1 MAQVLYVVY
10 SGIFGLGA
18 LLFAA
23 MIAVFMLVYRQD
35 RVVSWRQQRTARNDL
50 ANMMILLQTMRDL
63 LEQQKG
69 MARQFNTHLEK
80 RAAELKRQ
88 LDSALLEFDRLQE
101 VVHSLETRLEKLDSL
116 STMTGAPKS
125 EDEPES
131 ITNVVTL
138 PPSEHK
144 RPHLHEIERPTLRV
158 LAKPKEMPESDDR
171 IENWVG
177 LDFGG
182 DVPDPLSFDV
192 PDVTPQKP
200 VDAESAREAF
210 RALLNM
216 DTTNRDDEERG
227 KDQPA
232 VESGNGRTRL
242 SPLQASV
249 YEYNDAGM
257 SLAEIAH
264 ELGIGKGEV
273 KLILS
278 LRKDRD
284 Q

>member
-1 MAQVLYVVY
+1 MYVVY

-23 MIAVFMLVYRQD
+23 LIAVFMFVYRQD

-69 MARQFNTHLEK
+69 MARQFNAHLEQ
-80 RAAELKRQ
+80 RATELKRE

-101 VVHSLETRLEKLDSL
+101 MVQSLEARLGKLDKL
-116 STMTGAPKS
+116 SS
-125 EDEPES
+125 EPIPLKTNKDPES
-131 ITNVVTL
+131 RPNTG
-138 PPSEHK
+138 PSQGQEHK
-144 RPHLHEIERPTLRV
+144 RPQLHEIERPTLRV
-158 LAKPKEMPESDDR
+158 LARPKAAPESDDR

-177 LDFGG
+177 LDFAG
-182 DVPDPLSFDV
+182 DTPDPLAFDV

-216 DTTNRDDEERG
+216 EDSAAEANKQDKEPHD
-227 KDQPA
+227 K
-232 VESGNGRTRL
+232 ESGNGRTRL
-242 SPLQASV
+242 SPLQTSV

-284 Q
+284 H

>member
-1 MAQVLYVVY
+1 MTYIVELIY

-18 LLFAA
+18 LLFAGL
-23 MIAVFMLVYRQD
+23 IVLFMFVYRHD
-35 RVVSWRQQRTARNDL
+35 RLASFRQQRTARNDL

-69 MARQFNTHLEK
+69 MARQFNAHLEK
-80 RAAELKRQ
+80 RAADLKRE
-88 LDSALLEFDRLQE
+88 LDSALLECDRLHE
-101 VVHSLETRLEKLDSL
+101 SVKSLESRLS
-116 STMTGAPKS
+116 AI
-125 EDEPES
+125 DEQ
-131 ITNVVTL
+131 VVAL
-138 PPSEHK
+138 PPRPSVEPAHPSNTIPMPQAEHK
-144 RPHLHEIERPTLRV
+144 RPQLHEIERPALRI
-158 LAKPKEMPESDDR
+158 LAKPREVPDSDDR

-182 DVPDPLSFDV
+182 DVPDPLAFDV

-216 DTTNRDDEERG
+216 ESSSSAPEKSHEEE
-227 KDQPA
+227 PA
-232 VESGNGRTRL
+232 RESGNGRTRL

-249 YEYNDAGM
+249 YEYSDAGM